1 MNISIFTLDKLINAL
16 NFKYTKIDL
25 VFSLIVYIVVKRFRL
40 KENLVVE
47 NQNLTVNH
55 ESKPV
60 EANSVF

>member
-55 ESKPV
+55 ESQPV

>member
-25 VFSLIVYIVVKRFRL
+25 VFSLIVYIVVKRFTL

-55 ESKPV
+55 ESQPV